1 MLIHDVVFR
10 AIQARGLPV
19 RYTFGVDDYD
29 PLDELPAGEEE
40 FFRPY
45 LGAPLCQVPPPPGS
59 SFSDIS
65 EHYIQDFF
73 SVFRDLNV
81 EAETYRMRDIYRS
94 GQFNEAIDAILRNAA
109 TVRRIYQEVSKSER
123 ADNWYP
129 FQTVCEQC
137 GRIGTTEVSDY
148 DGKEVSYTC
157 PARPGHL
164 GERMRLPGKSLAV

>member
-1 MLIHDVVFR
+1 MLWCDKIAAQVEGEQLINDSKTPSGRAHVGALRGVLIHDVVFR

-45 LGAPLCQVPPPPGS
+45 LGAPLCQVRPPPGS

-94 GQFNEAIDAILRNAA
+94 GRFNEAIDAILRNAA
-109 TVRRIYQEVSKSER
+109 TVRRVYKEVSKSER
-123 ADNWYP
+123 
-129 FQTVCEQC
+129 
-137 GRIGTTEVSDY
+137 GR
-148 DGKEVSYTC
+148 
-157 PARPGHL
+157 
-164 GERMRLPGKSLAV
+164 